1 MIGSQFLRF
10 VLLYHSSLQTN
21 QRIHPVLYKELSWDS
36 GMSIFNQT
44 HLAQMAWT
52 GSWHQSFSKAASAC
66 RLKRASGTVHPLH
79 PGSTTYEENVRT
91 SVIIASQ
98 AGTYLNIDLE
108 WRKGRVRNSGLL
120 PRIRES
126 TDDAT
131 HNEFDAYFLIL
142 RYLRG
147 QLVPEHLVQWVALP
161 ERIRGS
167 TSS

>member
-1 MIGSQFLRF
+1 MTQLQYSQLKGDSEHWTFITSRYITNSEHHMGGTAFKSGKLDNLKRLWGITMIGSQFLRF

-79 PGSTTYEENVRT
+79 PGSTTKKNVRI
-91 SVIIASQ
+91 SSSNS
-98 AGTYLNIDLE
+98 YSSRNIPQYWFGMAE
-108 WRKGRVRNSGLL
+108 GKG
-120 PRIRES
+120 P
-126 TDDAT
+126 
-131 HNEFDAYFLIL
+131 
-142 RYLRG
+142 
-147 QLVPEHLVQWVALP
+147 
-161 ERIRGS
+161 
-167 TSS
+167 